1 MADKKATTESAAP
14 AAMLRAQAAGREA
27 AKAGA

>member
-1 MADKKATTESAAP
+1 VDRVAP
-14 AAMLRAQAAGREA
+14 AAMLRAQAAGIAE